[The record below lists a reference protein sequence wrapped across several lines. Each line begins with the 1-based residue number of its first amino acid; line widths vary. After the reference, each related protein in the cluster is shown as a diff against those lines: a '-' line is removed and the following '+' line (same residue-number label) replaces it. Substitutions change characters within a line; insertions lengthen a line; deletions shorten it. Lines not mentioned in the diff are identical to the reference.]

1 MFVGLYPICHMMQ
14 QRWTVLLFKGD
25 DDEGRQ
31 YSLPLPTVRRV
42 GLALGALGVLFLGAT
57 AFLAYDT
64 GARLRAAHLAREN
77 RLLEAELARNHDD
90 LAGLENT
97 IADLAEKDRYSR
109 LLTGRIGFDDEVF
122 EVGVGGP
129 GLESPGEDELWR
141 LDPEASEAAYA
152 FRYDLA
158 VLERQVDLL
167 DESIDE
173 TNAALESDTEL
184 LASIPSISPVG
195 GVVSSLF
202 SRSRPHP
209 IYMVDLPHQ
218 GIDIHAIYA
227 TPIVATGAGV
237 VTFSGQMPG
246 YGNMIEIDHGYGYVT
261 RYAHASRLLA
271 DVGNRVQRDDVVAEV
286 GCTGTCTAPHV
297 HYEVHRN
304 GSPVDPLSYVL
315 TRTIP

>member
-1 MFVGLYPICHMMQ
+1 MMQ

-31 YSLPLPTVRRV
+31 YSLPLQTVRRV
-42 GLALGALGVLFLGAT
+42 GLGLGVLGVLFLGAG

-64 GARLRAAHLAREN
+64 GARLRAAQLAREN
-77 RLLEAELARNHDD
+77 QLLEAELARFHDG
-90 LAGLENT
+90 LSGLENT

-152 FRYDLA
+152 VRYDLA
-158 VLERQVDLL
+158 ALERKVDLL

-173 TNAALESDTEL
+173 TNAALESNAEL
-184 LASIPSISPVG
+184 LAAIPSISPVG

-202 SRSRPHP
+202 SRSRRHP
-209 IYMVDLPHQ
+209 IHMVDLPHQ
-218 GIDIHAIYA
+218 GIDIHALYA

-237 VTFSGQMPG
+237 VTFAAWRRG

-261 RYAHASRLLA
+261 RYAHASRLHA
-271 DVGNRVQRDDVVAEV
+271 YVGKRVKRDDVVAEV

-297 HYEVHRN
+297 HYEVRRN
-304 GSPVDPLSYVL
+304 GNPVDPLNYVL
-315 TRTIP
+315 TRTTP

>member
-1 MFVGLYPICHMMQ
+1 MMQ
-14 QRWTVLLFKGD
+14 QRWTVLLFKGN

-31 YSLPLPTVRRV
+31 YSLPLQTIRRV
-42 GLALGALGVLFLGAT
+42 GLVLGVLAVCFLGAA

-64 GARLRAAHLAREN
+64 SARLRAVQLAREN
-77 RLLEAELARNHDD
+77 RLLEAELGRFHDG
-90 LAGLENT
+90 LAGLENA
-97 IADLAEKDRYSR
+97 IADLAEKDRHSR

-152 FRYDLA
+152 VRYDLA
-158 VLERQVDLL
+158 ALERKVDLL

-173 TNAALESDTEL
+173 THAELESSAEL
-184 LASIPSISPVG
+184 LTAIPSISPVG

-202 SRSRPHP
+202 SLSRRHP
-209 IYMVDLPHQ
+209 IHMVDLPHQ
-218 GIDIHAIYA
+218 GIDVHAIYG

-237 VTFSGQMPG
+237 VTFSGRMDG

-271 DVGNRVQRDDVVAEV
+271 YVGKRVQRDEVVAEV
-286 GCTGTCTAPHV
+286 GCTGSCTAPHV
-297 HYEVHRN
+297 HYEVRRN
-304 GSPVDPLSYVL
+304 GEPVDPLNYVL
-315 TRTIP
+315 TRTTP

>member
-1 MFVGLYPICHMMQ
+1 MMR

-25 DDEGRQ
+25 RDEGWQ
-31 YSLPLPTVRRV
+31 YSLPLETVRRA
-42 GLALGALGVLFLGAT
+42 GLVLGVLGVCFLGAS

-64 GARLRAAHLAREN
+64 GARLRAANLAREN
-77 RLLEAELARNHDD
+77 RLMEAELARIRDD
-90 LAGLENT
+90 VAGLENA

-109 LLTGRIGFDDEVF
+109 LLTGRIGFDEEVF

-158 VLERQVDLL
+158 VLERKVNLL

-173 TNAALESDTEL
+173 TNAALESNTEL
-184 LASIPSISPVG
+184 LAAIPSISPVG

-202 SRSRPHP
+202 SRSRRHP
-209 IYMVDLPHQ
+209 IHMVDLPHQ
-218 GIDIHAIYA
+218 GIDIHALYA

-237 VTFSGQMPG
+237 VTFSGRMEG

-271 DVGNRVQRDDVVAEV
+271 YVGTRVQRDDVVAEV
-286 GCTGTCTAPHV
+286 GCTGSCTAPHV
-297 HYEVHRN
+297 HYEVRRN
-304 GSPVDPLSYVL
+304 GKPVDPLNYVL
-315 TRTIP
+315 TRTTP

>member
-1 MFVGLYPICHMMQ
+1 MMQ

-31 YSLPLPTVRRV
+31 YSLPLQTVRRV
-42 GLALGALGVLFLGAT
+42 GLVLGVLGVCFLGAA

-64 GARLRAAHLAREN
+64 GARARATHLAREN
-77 RLLEAELARNHDD
+77 RLLEAELARFHDG
-90 LAGLENT
+90 LAGLEHT

-109 LLTGRIGFDDEVF
+109 MLTGRIGFDDEVF

-152 FRYDLA
+152 VRYDLA
-158 VLERQVDLL
+158 ALERKVDLL
-167 DESIDE
+167 DESINE
-173 TNAALESDTEL
+173 TNAALESNVEL
-184 LASIPSISPVG
+184 LAAVPSISPVG

-202 SRSRPHP
+202 SRSRRHP
-209 IYMVDLPHQ
+209 IHMVDLPHE
-218 GIDIHAIYA
+218 GIDIHALYA

-237 VTFSGQMPG
+237 VTFAGRMEG

-271 DVGNRVQRDDVVAEV
+271 YVGQRVKRDDVVAEV
-286 GCTGTCTAPHV
+286 GCTGSCTAPHV
-297 HYEVHRN
+297 HYEVRRN
-304 GSPVDPLSYVL
+304 GEPVDPLNYVL
-315 TRTIP
+315 TRTTQ

>member
-1 MFVGLYPICHMMQ
+1 MMQ
-14 QRWTVLLFKGD
+14 QRWTVLLFKGN

-31 YSLPLPTVRRV
+31 YSLPLQTIRRA
-42 GLALGALGVLFLGAT
+42 GLLLGVLAVCFLGAA

-64 GARLRAAHLAREN
+64 GARLRAVQLAREN
-77 RLLEAELARNHDD
+77 RLLEAELGRFHDG
-90 LAGLENT
+90 LVGLEHA

-152 FRYDLA
+152 VRYDLA
-158 VLERQVDLL
+158 ALERKVDLL
-167 DESIDE
+167 DESINE
-173 TNAALESDTEL
+173 TNAALESNAEL
-184 LASIPSISPVG
+184 LAAIPSISPVG

-202 SRSRPHP
+202 SRSRRHP
-209 IYMVDLPHQ
+209 IHMVDLPHE
-218 GIDIHAIYA
+218 GIDVHAIYG

-237 VTFSGQMPG
+237 VTFSGLMSG

-271 DVGNRVQRDDVVAEV
+271 YVGKRVQRDEVVAEV
-286 GCTGTCTAPHV
+286 GCTGSCTAPHV
-297 HYEVHRN
+297 HYEVRRN
-304 GSPVDPLSYVL
+304 GEPVDPLNYVL
-315 TRTIP
+315 TRTTP

>member
-1 MFVGLYPICHMMQ
+1 MMQ

-31 YSLPLPTVRRV
+31 YSLPLQTIRRA
-42 GLALGALGVLFLGAT
+42 GLVLGALAVCFLGAA

-77 RLLEAELARNHDD
+77 RLLEAELGRFHDG
-90 LAGLENT
+90 LAGLEDA

-152 FRYDLA
+152 VRYDLA
-158 VLERQVDLL
+158 ALERKVDLL

-173 TNAALESDTEL
+173 TNAELESNAEL
-184 LASIPSISPVG
+184 LAAIPSISPVG

-202 SRSRPHP
+202 SRSRRHP
-209 IYMVDLPHQ
+209 IHMVDLPHQ
-218 GIDIHAIYA
+218 GIDVHAIYG

-237 VTFSGQMPG
+237 VTFSGSMYG

-271 DVGNRVQRDDVVAEV
+271 RRGTRVQRDEVVAEV
-286 GCTGTCTAPHV
+286 GCTGICTAPHV
-297 HYEVHRN
+297 HYEVRRN
-304 GSPVDPLSYVL
+304 GEPVDPLNYVL

>member
-1 MFVGLYPICHMMQ
+1 MMQ

-31 YSLPLPTVRRV
+31 YSLPLQTVRRV
-42 GLALGALGVLFLGAT
+42 GLVLSVLGVCFLGAA

-64 GARLRAAHLAREN
+64 GARVRAVHLAREN
-77 RLLEAELARNHDD
+77 RLLEAELGRFHDG
-90 LAGLENT
+90 LAGIENA

-152 FRYDLA
+152 VRYDLA
-158 VLERQVDLL
+158 ALERKVDLL

-173 TNAALESDTEL
+173 TNAALESNAEL
-184 LASIPSISPVG
+184 LAAIPSISPVG

-202 SRSRPHP
+202 SRSRRHP
-209 IYMVDLPHQ
+209 IHMVDLPHE
-218 GIDIHAIYA
+218 GIDVHSIYG
-227 TPIVATGAGV
+227 TPIVATGAGI
-237 VTFSGQMPG
+237 VTFSGSMDG

-271 DVGNRVQRDDVVAEV
+271 HRGQRVQRDEVVAEV
-286 GCTGTCTAPHV
+286 GCTGSCTAPHV
-297 HYEVHRN
+297 HYEVRRN
-304 GSPVDPLSYVL
+304 GEPVDPLNYVL